1 MAERR
6 ASSLGVIMAVAMVV
20 IMAVLG
26 LGLVAAEEDP
36 WPDAPRYK
44 EDPVLVEALVAIR
57 AALRDPNGVLVDW
70 VANSSVHPCN
80 WTGVVCSVSL
90 GIDLHSRNLS
100 GTLSPEIGKIRWLE
114 DVNLGDNDI
123 SGPIPETLGEFQS
136 LVRVDLSN
144 NRFSGTIPPALCKEP
159 IYDLQLSHN
168 NLSGTIPDAIFTHRS
183 NFFVDLSFNN
193 LSGTLPD
200 YNISFYGINT
210 ANFEGNPILH
220 YNCNGTCGSTPMQ
233 ENALPKESPT
243 HWWYII
249 AMSDMLT
256 YLVISFLIAFFL
268 VMVLVVFWQWHR
280 RHQIFADIY
289 DKNESEA
296 CFGHLKRYML
306 KEIKQAT
313 NNFNRNN
320 ILGQGGFGIV
330 YKGLL
335 HDGTIAAVKRLK
347 DFVSSTGE
355 HQFRTEVAVI
365 SLVVH
370 RNLLSLIGFCSE
382 KNERLLVYPY
392 MPNGTVSS
400 KLQEYVNQKPALD
413 WPTRKKIALGTA
425 RGLVYLHDQC
435 YPKIIHRDIKASNV
449 LLDEE
454 FEAIVADFGMAKMLE
469 QGQTHVISEIRGTFG
484 RIAPEYLRTGE
495 SSEKTDVYA
504 YGLLLMELITGRR
517 TLDVREEEYPKGG
530 LVDWARELLEE
541 GQLSSLVDKR
551 LGSDYDSAEL
561 VEMVQTV
568 LLCAM
573 YNADHRPRMSEVVRM
588 LEGDGS
594 SAKRW
599 EALKDI
605 PTTPLPGTPVF
616 IPSLAHGGEGEEYQ
630 SGDIEAIELSGPR

>member
-44 EDPVLVEALVAIR
+44 VEALVAIR

-233 ENALPKESPT
+233 ENALPKESPN
-243 HWWYII
+243 
-249 AMSDMLT
+249 
-256 YLVISFLIAFFL
+256 
-268 VMVLVVFWQWHR
+268 
-280 RHQIFADIY
+280 
-289 DKNESEA
+289 KNESEA